1 MAHKFRML
9 LGAVLLTLALLG
21 TGWVASS
28 VPPISVEGLPGDN
41 RG

>member
-21 TGWVASS
+21 TGLAAVTHP
-28 VPPISVEGLPGDN
+28 VEISGGLPGED
-41 RG
+41 GG